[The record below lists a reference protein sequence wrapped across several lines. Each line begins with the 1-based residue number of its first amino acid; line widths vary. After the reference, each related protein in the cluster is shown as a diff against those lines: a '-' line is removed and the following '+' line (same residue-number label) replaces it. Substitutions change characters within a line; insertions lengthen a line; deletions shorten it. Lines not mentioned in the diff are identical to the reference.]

1 MRRVE
6 MKKIIS
12 ILVAVFFMSA
22 PFISRAEQP
31 DVNLKEENSRLT
43 VFHEKKRTTI
53 YFTNKLDPAHELN
66 MTFDLKKRNEIRD
79 FLEWEEKGIP
89 NKTIKKAR
97 IEIIESQNGKRK
109 KKIKKVKVKDRKLRT
124 AYLEAFRRLHYPDGM
139 FFYLLSKEGKVVEIQ
154 GLDDYLSILYATMG
168 GTLPANL
175 TFVRNRISLLALQD
189 LCGVA
194 NEGSKA
200 LAAKLRLANPF
211 FLTLDDAL
219 SGIKLAA
226 DLYKYAKKDQRAFKL
241 LGAAQTDYDKCLLFL
256 TDPGARA
263 LMNSRKGFEAA
274 WSACK
279 AIPNSPI
286 QVAKAMGR
294 ALFLNVR
301 LKVLHKSDFDYA
313 QKVIRENNTYVRSL
327 YEKHLMRFY
336 LAATEA
342 LRSDVK

>member
-1 MRRVE
+1 
-6 MKKIIS
+6 MKRIAS
-12 ILVAVFFMSA
+12 ILVFVIFLFF
-22 PFISRAEQP
+22 PFLLRAQQP

-66 MTFDLKKRNEIRD
+66 VTFDLKKRNEIRD

-109 KKIKKVKVKDRKLRT
+109 KKIKKVKDRKLRT
-124 AYLEAFRRLHYPDGM
+124 AYLEAFRRLHYPAGM

-168 GTLPANL
+168 GTPPGNL

-226 DLYKYAKKDQRAFKL
+226 DLYEYATRDQKAFKL

-279 AIPNSPI
+279 AIPDPPI

-313 QKVIRENNTYVRSL
+313 QKVIRENNTNVRSL

-342 LRSDVK
+342 LRSDAK